1 MTTEWNA
8 KRFKMKRKPRRVY
21 GEHRSSIRAI
31 DRNEHRSYGSYL
43 NSIEWLRIRQI
54 VLKLR
59 PDCEICGQPAEQL
72 HHDSYDS
79 VVMAGAMNDAL
90 VSLCCECHHGIEFDG
105 DVKIPFNCV
114 QGKLRRILKDGGK
127 LETLSRI
134 NRAAGLIRKLN
145 RALETRTSQLQFVRK
160 VKKKPR

>member
-1 MTTEWNA
+1 M
-8 KRFKMKRKPRRVY
+8 
-21 GEHRSSIRAI
+21 
-31 DRNEHRSYGSYL
+31 
-43 NSIEWLRIRQI
+43 
-54 VLKLR
+54 LKLR

-160 VKKKPR
+160 VKKKPC